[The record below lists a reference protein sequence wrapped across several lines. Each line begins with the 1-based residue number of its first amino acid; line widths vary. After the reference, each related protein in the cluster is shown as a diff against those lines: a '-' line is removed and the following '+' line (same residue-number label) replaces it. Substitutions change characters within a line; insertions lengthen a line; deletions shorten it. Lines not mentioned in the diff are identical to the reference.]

1 MNLETAAK
9 MLCEVGIDECEF
21 EVRLLAERFLK
32 IPMSQSLFRK
42 KEELSEMSGFGD
54 FSAALEERI
63 NRRPLQYIL
72 GEWEFYG
79 LTFKVNENC
88 LIPRPDTELIVESA
102 VKHLNKLKN
111 KEKYTCLDLCTGSGC
126 IAAAVMS
133 RVKNAHF
140 TLVDISASALE
151 IARENITAL
160 GFSDRT
166 DFICADAMSEI
177 FSSGTKFDLVC
188 ANPPYIRESDMPS
201 LEKELFFE
209 PRIALTDGGDGLSFY
224 RAIVELYKNSLAED
238 GATVFE
244 HGYDQFP
251 DVKSIALENGM
262 TAQVIKDY
270 GGRDRG
276 AFLKNDSS
284 VT

>member
-9 MLCEVGIDECEF
+9 KLCEVGIEDSEF
-21 EVRLLAERFLK
+21 EIRLLAERFLK

-42 KEELSEMSGFGD
+42 KEELSEMSGFGEFMTAFD
-54 FSAALEERI
+54 ERLH
-63 NRRPLQYIL
+63 RRPLQYIL

-79 LTFKVNENC
+79 LPFKVNENC

-140 TLVDISASALE
+140 TLVDISESALE

-160 GFSDRT
+160 GLSTRT
-166 DFICADAMSEI
+166 DFACADAMSEI
-177 FSSGTKFDLVC
+177 FLSSVKFDLVC
-188 ANPPYIRESDMPS
+188 ANPPYIREDDMQT
-201 LEKELFFE
+201 LEKELSFE

-224 RAIVELYKNSLAED
+224 RAIIKLYKNSLSED
-238 GATVFE
+238 GAIVFE
-244 HGYDQFP
+244 HGFDQYES
-251 DVKSIALENGM
+251 VSEIARENGM

-276 AFLKNDSS
+276 AFLKNESP